1 MIDVPLTLLKAGET
15 FATETISLLPVVWVI
30 GLLLC
35 VDSDLPLLRSTTW
48 RLLRN
53 VIVALMALFL
63 ACVVVYA
70 IYGSAVAVYFD
81 DHGFTNLTLRTLS
94 TMWVSIALALAGVVL
109 WIHRRSRQSS

>member
-1 MIDVPLTLLKAGET
+1 MIDVPLTLLKAGEA
-15 FATETISLLPVVWVI
+15 FATETISLLPVAWAI

-35 VDSDLPLLRSTTW
+35 IESDLPLLRSTTW

-63 ACVVVYA
+63 VYVIVYA
-70 IYGSAVAVYFD
+70 IYGLAVAVYFD

-94 TMWVSIALALAGVVL
+94 TMWVSIALASAGVAL
-109 WIHRRSRQSS
+109 WIYRRSRQNA